1 MKIYNLGRALVL
13 TGIVELILAS
23 LFYSD
28 KRVILSV
35 LLGDYSYF
43 CLLIGVIVIA
53 VHGAITK
60 N

>member
-35 LLGDYSYF
+35 LLGIIRIFAY
-43 CLLIGVIVIA
+43 LLVL
-53 VHGAITK
+53 
-60 N
+60 